1 MNTNNKRTIKRD
13 NKAMNLDNIKIIGYT
28 LHGAYTTDVD
38 GDITIPDDVKV
49 IAYQAFS
56 NCKGIKSVC
65 FGKNV
70 KMIQQG
76 AFECCENL
84 KKVVLPEGLESID
97 DYAFYKCK
105 NLACIFIP
113 DSVTLIGDYAFFK
126 CNKLETVS
134 IPRGVRLGEK
144 AFDFKRCCKGLKIE
158 YRDPQKDTMTEMLL
172 SPMENNKKTTKEKQ
186 LETHY
191 FTWESFAATI
201 PILEKLVRHKTFTC
215 VYGNSRGGLLLAV
228 LLSHQLGLPLVTTP
242 YASMLWCEDIVDD
255 SETYLR
261 SKRLFPGAVYCAIV
275 TRKYAKDIIHAFD
288 YTKKTA
294 LVKFPWEDV

>member
-1 MNTNNKRTIKRD
+1 
-13 NKAMNLDNIKIIGYT
+13 MNLDNIKIVGYT

-38 GDITIPDDVKV
+38 GDITIPDEVKV
-49 IAYQAFS
+49 IAYHAFF

-65 FGKNV
+65 LGKNV

-76 AFECCENL
+76 AFEGCENL
-84 KKVVLPEGLESID
+84 KKVVLSERLESID

-105 NLACIFIP
+105 NLASIFIP
-113 DSVTLIGDYAFFK
+113 DSVTLIGDHAFFK

-158 YRDPQKDTMTEMLL
+158 YRDPQKDTMKNDKNQRQEDQAEMLL
-172 SPMENNKKTTKEKQ
+172 FPMEKNKTKASEKQ
-186 LETHY
+186 PETHY

-201 PILEKLVRHKTFTC
+201 PILEKQVRHKTFTC

>member
-1 MNTNNKRTIKRD
+1 
-13 NKAMNLDNIKIIGYT
+13 MNLDNIKIVGYT
-28 LHGAYTTDVD
+28 LHGAYTSDVD
-38 GDITIPDDVKV
+38 GDITIPDEVKV
-49 IAYQAFS
+49 IAYHAFS

-76 AFECCENL
+76 AFEGCENL

-105 NLACIFIP
+105 NLASIFIP
-113 DSVTLIGDYAFFK
+113 DSVTLIGDHAFFK

-172 SPMENNKKTTKEKQ
+172 SLMENNKKTTKEKQ
-186 LETHY
+186 PETHY

-201 PILEKLVRHKTFTC
+201 PILEKQVRHKTFTC

-228 LLSHQLGLPLVTTP
+228 LLSHRLGLPLVTTP